1 MSYYNTHYSSKKAQK
16 KGIPKGLKYFA
27 PRYHLIRDN
36 GNEIFIGEKIDYLQ
50 TSAIHESGSE
60 YHTYEDIFIHEIDS
74 DGKTIH
80 SSIVKKHQELNGLNK
95 NNSFIAELHNN
106 QLVLLFLDNIKNQ
119 GKLTNE
125 SILKLNGNDKQT
137 CVMSVVVEN
146 GEILSRSKQLRAF
159 GLRQLKIFQSKDRND
174 ALIFLSDKK
183 ETHFG
188 HIVD

>member
-106 QLVLLFLDNIKNQ
+106 QLVLLFLDNTKNQ
-119 GKLTNE
+119 GKLTND
-125 SILKLNGNDKQT
+125 SIVKLSGNNKNM
-137 CVMSVVVEN
+137 CVMSTIIEN
-146 GEILSRSKQLRAF
+146 GEIISRSKQLSAF
-159 GLRQLKIFQSKDRND
+159 GFLQLKIFQSNDRHD
-174 ALIFLSDKK
+174 ALIFLSDKSG
-183 ETHFG
+183 THCG
-188 HIVD
+188 HIID